1 MIELNTKRL
10 LLKTPDVGDENLF
23 ASFELKNEA
32 HFSRFTPNLDR
43 MLFSNRYW
51 TQKINAFIQEFA
63 HGSSVRFM
71 LFDKMALTASLI
83 GVCNFT
89 QIFRGAFHACYLGYK
104 LDGEYEGRGLMY
116 EALERACSYMFEEQ
130 NLHRIMANYIPA
142 NLRSEKLL
150 VRLGFQKEGYAPQY
164 LLINDKWEDHVLTSL
179 TNRNWKKKSLPES
192 V

>member
-32 HFSRFTPNLDR
+32 HFSRFTPNFDKMR
-43 MLFSNRYW
+43 FSSEYW
-51 TQKINAFIQEFA
+51 TQKINAFIREFA
-63 HGSSVRFM
+63 HGSSLRFM
-71 LFDKMALTASLI
+71 LFDKQAFPGPLI

-104 LDGEYEGRGLMY
+104 LDCDHEGQGLMY
-116 EALERACSYMFEEQ
+116 EALDRACSYMFEEQ
-130 NLHRIMANYIPA
+130 NLHRIMANYMPS
-142 NLRSEKLL
+142 NLRSGKLL
-150 VRLGFQKEGYAPQY
+150 VRLGFQKEGLAKDY

-179 TNRNWKKKSLPES
+179 TNRRWVKKAQLES
-192 V
+192 Y